1 MEISISQIRFIFILF
16 MFLMN
21 YRIISK
27 DSLLKLTHKEAF
39 VFCCIV
45 LNTDLENDGK
55 IYISHIKEETLAKMA
70 ECTSRTIVTYIKKF
84 KQLGLLDIKTEKI
97 KGELGVFDR
106 NTYSIKI
113 PDSNLGENWF
123 RLNYDFLKEEISS
136 DMKGFLLLLKCLG
149 INGSNTVLY
158 SLDKIGKQKLLHV
171 GLNKIKELTRLGIS
185 LQVISKAKTG
195 YVITDKFI
203 YEDLPEQKADS
214 PTEQLLVDYYNRIV
228 SYCKRQEM
236 KPPKYDKELMKIIFN
251 NCPNFEFFVDKM
263 NNRNYPKE
271 KISNLMY
278 FIKTLNFD
286 IPESNEKAKDDCIIM
301 T

>member
-1 MEISISQIRFIFILF
+1 
-16 MFLMN
+16 MN

-203 YEDLPEQKADS
+203 YEDIKKQKADS

>member
-1 MEISISQIRFIFILF
+1 